1 MKTVRR
7 VIGFLPLVFWLFMLY
22 LGGCGTAE
30 TARDTWSIAAVPK
43 TLWIWSALSLSSGI
57 MLCFESLTVCGL
69 VLGAIP
75 SVYLLLGVI
84 GSRNIAVI
92 CIPALMVIFYTVYA
106 LLCYFAGDRWKL

>member
-7 VIGFLPLVFWLFMLY
+7 LIGFLPLVFWLFMLY
-22 LGGCGTAE
+22 LGGISTLENA
-30 TARDTWSIAAVPK
+30 ADWSITAVPK
-43 TLWIWSALSLSSGI
+43 TLWIWASLSLSSGI

-92 CIPALMVIFYTVYA
+92 CIPALMVIFYAVYA
-106 LLCYFAGDRWKL
+106 LLCYLAGARWKL